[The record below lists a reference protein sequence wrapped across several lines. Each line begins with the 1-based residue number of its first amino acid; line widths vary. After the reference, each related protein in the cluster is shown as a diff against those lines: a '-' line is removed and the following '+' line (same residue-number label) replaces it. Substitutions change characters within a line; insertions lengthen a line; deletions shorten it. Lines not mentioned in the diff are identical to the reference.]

1 MRSEGT
7 PDRDVRAPSF
17 AEPWEA
23 TVHAL
28 VHVLLERG
36 FITKAEWANTLG
48 AAIKQAQGGGD
59 PDDGTRYYAHVLNAL
74 ETLVDGKNIA
84 NSELL
89 VSRKEAWRHA
99 YVTTP
104 HGKPVVLPESE
115 QEADA
120 G

>member
-1 MRSEGT
+1 MRSEVT
-7 PDRDVRAPSF
+7 PDRDVEAPSF

-36 FITKAEWANTLG
+36 IITQAEWANTLG
-48 AAIKQAQGGGD
+48 AAIKQAQSAGD
-59 PDDGTRYYAHVLNAL
+59 PDDGTTYYAHVLNAL

-89 VSRKEAWRHA
+89 VTRKEAWRHA

-104 HGKPVVLPESE
+104 HGKPVVLPESD

>member
-1 MRSEGT
+1 MLSEVT
-7 PDRDVRAPSF
+7 RDRDVRTPTF

-36 FITKAEWANTLG
+36 IISKAEWAKTLG
-48 AAIKQAQGGGD
+48 AAIERAQSAGD
-59 PDDGTRYYAHVLNAL
+59 PDDGTTYYAHVLKAL

-89 VSRKEAWRHA
+89 VTRKEAWRHA